1 MTPSPVNLTELLDP
15 LGECMTPEVARRVI
29 DLRASPE
36 ASARMQL
43 LASKSSLGSLT
54 TAEREEYESCVA
66 AGTFIAILQAKA
78 RKMAGRDGAT

>member
-1 MTPSPVNLTELLDP
+1 MTPSPVTLTESLDP

-29 DLRASPE
+29 DLRAPPE

-54 TAEREEYESCVA
+54 MAEREEYESCVA

>member
-1 MTPSPVNLTELLDP
+1 
-15 LGECMTPEVARRVI
+15 
-29 DLRASPE
+29 
-36 ASARMQL
+36 MQL

-54 TAEREEYESCVA
+54 MAEREEYESCVA